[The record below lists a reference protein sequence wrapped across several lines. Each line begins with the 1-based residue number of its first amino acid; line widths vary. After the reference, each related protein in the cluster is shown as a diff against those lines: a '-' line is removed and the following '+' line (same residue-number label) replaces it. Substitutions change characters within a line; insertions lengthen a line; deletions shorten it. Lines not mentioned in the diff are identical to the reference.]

1 MNNRQASWSVVL
13 AGFLCFFVSMVG
25 HPAELESI
33 EVDRE
38 VDRYTLRSVTW
49 FDADQENL
57 FALLAD
63 YDQYHSFTSAII
75 ESRSL
80 APDANGRPEFFNRME
95 GCVLFWCRY
104 FVRIG
109 YLELDPI
116 DEVRALVDAERS
128 DFRFSY
134 ERWQLSAEG
143 GRTRLVYEFEM
154 IPDFWVPPVLGP
166 YYIKR
171 ALRRGG
177 VRAAQRIEALARG
190 EEPPVL

>member
-1 MNNRQASWSVVL
+1 MNNRRASWAAVL
-13 AGFLCFFVSMVG
+13 AGFLCSVVSMVV

-38 VDRYTLRSVTW
+38 AGRYTLRSVTW
-49 FDADQENL
+49 FDADQEDL

-63 YDQYHSFTSAII
+63 YDQYHRFTSAII
-75 ESRSL
+75 ESRLL
-80 APDANGRPEFFNRME
+80 APDAEGRPEFFNRME
-95 GCVLFWCRY
+95 GCVLFWCRS

-116 DEVRALVDAERS
+116 DEVRAVVDAERS
-128 DFRFSY
+128 DFKFSY
-134 ERWQLSAEG
+134 ERWQLSTEDG
-143 GRTRLVYEFEM
+143 KTRLVYEFEM

-171 ALRRGG
+171 ALRLGG

>member
-1 MNNRQASWSVVL
+1 MNNRQASWSAALV
-13 AGFLCFFVSMVG
+13 GFLCFFVSMVG
-25 HPAELESI
+25 HPAELESM

-38 VDRYTLRSVTW
+38 AGRYTLRSVTW
-49 FDADQENL
+49 FDADQEDL

-63 YDQYHSFTSAII
+63 YDQYHRFTSAII

-128 DFRFSY
+128 DFKYSY
-134 ERWQLSAEG
+134 ERWQLSTEG

>member
-1 MNNRQASWSVVL
+1 
-13 AGFLCFFVSMVG
+13 MVG

-38 VDRYTLRSVTW
+38 VGRYTLRSVTW

-63 YDQYHSFTSAII
+63 YDQYHRFTSAII

-80 APDANGRPEFFNRME
+80 APDANGRPEFYNRME

-154 IPDFWVPPVLGP
+154 IPDFWVPPVL
-166 YYIKR
+166 
-171 ALRRGG
+171 
-177 VRAAQRIEALARG
+177 
-190 EEPPVL
+190 